1 MGIAPWVHTEP
12 NLGALRQPGSP
23 SALCV
28 NASHIVAEPEM
39 TMIRARVHEGRVEPE
54 DPIPEEWEGQSVK
67 IIPMTPDDP

>member
-1 MGIAPWVHTEP
+1 
-12 NLGALRQPGSP
+12 
-23 SALCV
+23 V